1 MTNDSFSRQRI
12 DERRGRVRSREWIEV
27 IKSGRIISPRCVP
40 SFAKVRHIGTENLVV
55 QDRVTDHRI
64 GLTMTGLD
72 SVLEGE
78 GLESVMRQLK
88 EHQRSLR
95 MESLLETG
103 EDLDE

>member
-1 MTNDSFSRQRI
+1 
-12 DERRGRVRSREWIEV
+12 
-27 IKSGRIISPRCVP
+27 
-40 SFAKVRHIGTENLVV
+40 
-55 QDRVTDHRI
+55 
-64 GLTMTGLD
+64 MTGLD